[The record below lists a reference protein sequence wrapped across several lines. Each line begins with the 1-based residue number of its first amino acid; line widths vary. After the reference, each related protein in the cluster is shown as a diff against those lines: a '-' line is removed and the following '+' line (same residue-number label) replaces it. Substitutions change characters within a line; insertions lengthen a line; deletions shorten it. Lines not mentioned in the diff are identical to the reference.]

1 MVQAPATDFSAF
13 VLDIL
18 SHTTHPIDQ
27 KVLCHCLQLASS
39 FLVTDLTMDPQ
50 HGLST
55 WSLGLSRI
63 VDVVLALH
71 ARDELEVATLSA
83 ASMACSECWT
93 TAGSFKGMQ
102 DSRAKVREIGNKLKK
117 LLDPNRRTYK
127 VYAP

>member
-1 MVQAPATDFSAF
+1 
-13 VLDIL
+13 
-18 SHTTHPIDQ
+18 
-27 KVLCHCLQLASS
+27 
-39 FLVTDLTMDPQ
+39 MDPQ

-127 VYAP
+127 GLSSALTSKAVAHFCPGELVYAP